1 MVSVHKACIFSLSHH
16 FSAPMLGGMGK
27 AEHPPGL
34 PCLAE
39 EMSPFLNSPDCGVLI
54 YRISRWGEV
63 GGRER
68 GSRPGRIEEPFE
80 HLLEGMELEVLEDFE

>member
-16 FSAPMLGGMGK
+16 FSAPVLGGMGK
-27 AEHPPGL
+27 AECPPGL

-39 EMSPFLNSPDCGVLI
+39 EMSTFLNSPDCGVFYGI
-54 YRISRWGEV
+54 RRWGEV

-68 GSRPGRIEEPFE
+68 GSRPRRIEEPLE
-80 HLLEGMELEVLEDFE
+80 HLLEGMELEVLEDF